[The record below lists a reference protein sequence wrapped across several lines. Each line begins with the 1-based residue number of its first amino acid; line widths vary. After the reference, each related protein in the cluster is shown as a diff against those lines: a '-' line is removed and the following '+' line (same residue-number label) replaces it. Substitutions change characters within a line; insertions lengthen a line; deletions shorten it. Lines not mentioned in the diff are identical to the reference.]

1 MALIKKVVI
10 DEISVK
16 ENGIILVREAVQI
29 FDGEKEISKTF
40 HRTSYVP
47 DSDVSEADPKVQAIS
62 AATWTDEVVAKY
74 KETV

>member
-10 DEISVK
+10 DEITVK

-47 DSDVSEADPKVQAIS
+47 ESDVSEADLKVQAIS
-62 AATWTDEVVAKY
+62 AAAWTDEVVAKY